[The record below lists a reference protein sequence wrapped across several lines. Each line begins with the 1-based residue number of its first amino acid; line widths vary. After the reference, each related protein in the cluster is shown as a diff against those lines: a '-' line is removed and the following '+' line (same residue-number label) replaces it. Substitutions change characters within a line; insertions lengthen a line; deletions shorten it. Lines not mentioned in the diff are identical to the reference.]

1 MEVSMLK
8 IVRIYN
14 KNRRII
20 WTWIIIAIF
29 VIIMVNALNQMY
41 LNNSK
46 KLMEE
51 SAEQQVELNETE
63 NPSEVVDYEEAAQ
76 SLTVGGA
83 VNKEERNEIQGT
95 LEKFI
100 QHVTSGQ
107 IEQAYELLT
116 EKCKKIEYP
125 SIESFEKNYCHDLEQ
140 KTYDFQSWSS
150 TRDLYIYQVR
160 YYNDMLSS
168 GIDTT
173 KRYLQDYIT
182 VQKIGEQ
189 YKLNINS
196 FINSETI
203 MKEYEKNQ
211 IKFKIHSV
219 ETYLDYEIYEIEVTN
234 NRLKQIILDT
244 REKDNSVYVK
254 NNDGL
259 NIDALLYENRED
271 EFQVQPG
278 ETKKIR
284 IKFNNTY
291 NGNKKIV
298 AIGFSDIVIDKDL
311 YANNSEQGK
320 MEIEIKV

>member
-1 MEVSMLK
+1 MLR

-14 KNRRII
+14 KNRKVI
-20 WTWIIIAIF
+20 WAWISIAIF
-29 VIIMVNALNQMY
+29 VVIMVNALNQMY

-51 SAEQQVELNETE
+51 SSEQQVEFNETE
-63 NPSEVVDYEEAAQ
+63 NPSEVVDYEEAAH

-83 VNKEERNEIQGT
+83 VNEEERNGIQGT

-100 QHVTSGQ
+100 KHVTSGQ

-116 EKCKKIEYP
+116 EKCKEIEYP
-125 SIESFEKNYCHDLEQ
+125 SIEFFEKNYCNGLAH
-140 KTYDFQSWSS
+140 KIYDFQSWSS
-150 TRDLYIYQVR
+150 TRNLYIYQVR
-160 YYNDMLSS
+160 YYNNILSS

-173 KRYLQDYIT
+173 KRYIQDYIT

-203 MKEYEKNQ
+203 MKEKEENQ
-211 IKFKIHSV
+211 VKFKIYSV

-234 NRLKQIILDT
+234 NRLKQLILDT
-244 REKDNSVYVK
+244 KENDKSVYVK

-259 NIDALLYENRED
+259 KIQALLYENTD
-271 EFQVQPG
+271 EELQIPAG
-278 ETKKIR
+278 ENKRLR

-291 NGNKKIV
+291 SGDKKIIV
-298 AIGFSDIVIDKDL
+298 IGFSDIIIDKDL
-311 YANNSEQGK
+311 NDSNPEQGK
-320 MEIEIKV
+320 MQIEIRI

>member
-1 MEVSMLK
+1 MLK

-14 KNRRII
+14 KNRRVI
-20 WTWIIIAIF
+20 WTWIIIVIF
-29 VIIMVNALNQMY
+29 VIVMVNALNQMY

-51 SAEQQVELNETE
+51 SAEQQIELNETE

-76 SLTVGGA
+76 SLTAGGA

-259 NIDALLYENRED
+259 NIEALLYENRED

-298 AIGFSDIVIDKDL
+298 AVGFSDIVIDKDL

>member
-1 MEVSMLK
+1 MLK

-14 KNRRII
+14 KNRRVI
-20 WTWIIIAIF
+20 WTWIIIVIF

-51 SAEQQVELNETE
+51 STEQQIELNETE

-76 SLTVGGA
+76 SLTAGGA
-83 VNKEERNEIQGT
+83 LNKQERNEIQGT

-160 YYNDMLSS
+160 YYKDMLSS

-189 YKLNINS
+189 YKLNINN

-244 REKDNSVYVK
+244 RQKDGSLYVK

-259 NIDALLYENRED
+259 NIEALLHENKD
-271 EFQVQPG
+271 EEFLVQPG

-298 AIGFSDIVIDKDL
+298 AIGFSDIIIDKDL

-320 MEIEIKV
+320 MKIEIRV

>member
-1 MEVSMLK
+1 M
-8 IVRIYN
+8 
-14 KNRRII
+14 
-20 WTWIIIAIF
+20 
-29 VIIMVNALNQMY
+29 
-41 LNNSK
+41 
-46 KLMEE
+46 
-51 SAEQQVELNETE
+51 
-63 NPSEVVDYEEAAQ
+63 
-76 SLTVGGA
+76 
-83 VNKEERNEIQGT
+83 
-95 LEKFI
+95 EKFI

-259 NIDALLYENRED
+259 NIEALLYENRED
-271 EFQVQPG
+271 EFQVQPD

-298 AIGFSDIVIDKDL
+298 AVGFSDIVIDKDL

>member
-1 MEVSMLK
+1 MLK

-14 KNRRII
+14 KNRRVI
-20 WTWIIIAIF
+20 WTWIIIVIF

-51 SAEQQVELNETE
+51 SAEQQIELNETE

-76 SLTVGGA
+76 SLTAGGA

-259 NIDALLYENRED
+259 NIEALLYENRED
-271 EFQVQPG
+271 EFQVQPD

-298 AIGFSDIVIDKDL
+298 AVGFSDIVIDKDL

>member
-1 MEVSMLK
+1 MLK

-51 SAEQQVELNETE
+51 SAEQQIELNETE

-160 YYNDMLSS
+160 YYKDMLSS

-189 YKLNINS
+189 YKLNINN

-259 NIDALLYENRED
+259 NIEALLYENRED

>member
-1 MEVSMLK
+1 MLK

-14 KNRRII
+14 KNRRVI
-20 WTWIIIAIF
+20 WTWIIIVIF

-51 SAEQQVELNETE
+51 SAEQQIELNETE

-76 SLTVGGA
+76 SLTAGGA

-259 NIDALLYENRED
+259 NIEALLYENRED

-298 AIGFSDIVIDKDL
+298 AVGFSDIVIDKDL